1 MEAQKKMKYPP
12 RPIKVE
18 HLNWLYLIF
27 NTDLPQQSKFIAA
40 YLNTYMN
47 SGAHAAWPSIGR
59 MIQDTS
65 MSKSSVIRYTK
76 VLEEEGWLSKK
87 PGGVFNGRNTPNT
100 YTMIWP
106 KGIGASS
113 EVGSVSVIPPSSSVT
128 PPSSSVTPPGSCV
141 TPKSERESE
150 RESEKRLSTYVD
162 HEVINAPPAA
172 RVPYQKIV
180 DAYHDRLPELC
191 QVRKLTETR
200 KRYIKKLWV
209 DGSLDDMTNWE
220 NFFDYVS
227 ESDFLMGKAK
237 GRNGGAPWQADLE
250 WITKPANFVKILEGK
265 YNG

>member
-1 MEAQKKMKYPP
+1 MNIGKITFESTSDTESLVTHSHQCQA
-12 RPIKVE
+12 V
-18 HLNWLYLIF
+18 
-27 NTDLPQQSKFIAA
+27 TSDTQSRVPV
-40 YLNTYMN
+40 TH
-47 SGAHAAWPSIGR
+47 SHGTS
-59 MIQDTS
+59 DTQS
-65 MSKSSVIRYTK
+65 PEPKSNLKDKPKSS
-76 VLEEEGWLSKK
+76 
-87 PGGVFNGRNTPNT
+87 
-100 YTMIWP
+100 
-106 KGIGASS
+106 
-113 EVGSVSVIPPSSSVT
+113 
-128 PPSSSVTPPGSCV
+128 
-141 TPKSERESE
+141 
-150 RESEKRLSTYVD
+150 STYVD